1 MMGLKACNHH
11 IVLIIY
17 IVWIFWLNLF
27 LNISFVFVAIVKEIA
42 VLISFSPSL
51 LLIHIHATV
60 FFFLI
65 LILSSC
71 NSSELICKAQLLF
84 DGS

>member
-1 MMGLKACNHH
+1 MAALELCLSSDGVKGTYHYIM
-11 IVLIIY
+11 LIIY
-17 IVWIFWLNLF
+17 MVWIFWLNLF

-60 FFFLI
+60 FF
-65 LILSSC
+65 
-71 NSSELICKAQLLF
+71 
-84 DGS
+84 